1 MQHLEPVGFLTIA
14 QNNSE
19 VDYLKLAYLQAL
31 TIKRTMPN
39 SRYCVL
45 VDKKT
50 YLYVCEKH
58 LKVFD
63 HVRIID
69 DDRSEK
75 ESWKLGNEWQAFY
88 LTPFKETIKLESDIV
103 FTRSIE
109 HWLNAFRLRDIV
121 LSYGCKDYRERPGNS
136 SQYRSVF
143 ETNDLPDVYNGL
155 MYFRYSQTASNF
167 FNMARIVYENWETVR
182 SELKGLGNQ
191 QATTDVVYAIVAK
204 TLGVEQCTI
213 PTLDYINFNHLKPE
227 MNQWLEHEW
236 SQDLLT
242 EFDDNMIRINNVNQY
257 HPVHYYDKTWCTD
270 ETIERYEHELL

>member
-1 MQHLEPVGFLTIA
+1 
-14 QNNSE
+14 
-19 VDYLKLAYLQAL
+19 
-31 TIKRTMPN
+31 
-39 SRYCVL
+39 
-45 VDKKT
+45 
-50 YLYVCEKH
+50 
-58 LKVFD
+58 
-63 HVRIID
+63 
-69 DDRSEK
+69 
-75 ESWKLGNEWQAFY
+75 
-88 LTPFKETIKLESDIV
+88 
-103 FTRSIE
+103 
-109 HWLNAFRLRDIV
+109 
-121 LSYGCKDYRERPGNS
+121 
-136 SQYRSVF
+136 
-143 ETNDLPDVYNGL
+143 

-182 SELKGLGNQ
+182 SQLKGLGNQ

-227 MNQWLEHEW
+227 LNHWLENEW